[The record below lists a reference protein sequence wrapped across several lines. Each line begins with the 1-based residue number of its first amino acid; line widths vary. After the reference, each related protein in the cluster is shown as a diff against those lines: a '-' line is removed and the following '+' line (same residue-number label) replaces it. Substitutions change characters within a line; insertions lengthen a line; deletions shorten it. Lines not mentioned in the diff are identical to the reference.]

1 MSNSDNNTSTKQSAL
16 IWLWLTIA
24 VIALDLITKHM
35 AQLWL
40 VYNQPVYILPFLNI
54 TLHYNDGAGFS
65 FLSGQRWLLVFIS
78 SAMSVVLFF
87 WLKGLTRKPILQP
100 AYVSLILGGAL
111 GNLYDRFM
119 YGKVVDFISVH
130 WQSSYYFPTFNVA
143 DMAISLAA
151 MLMIY
156 DVFMNQAKNKPK
168 GNE

>member
-1 MSNSDNNTSTKQSAL
+1 MPNSDNNTATKQSAL
-16 IWLWLTIA
+16 IWLWITVA
-24 VIALDLITKHM
+24 VVALDLITKHM
-35 AQLWL
+35 AELWL

-100 AYVSLILGGAL
+100 LYVSLILGGAL
-111 GNLYDRFM
+111 GNLHDRLM

-156 DVFMNQAKNKPK
+156 DVFIHQAKNKPK
-168 GNE
+168 GSE

>member
-1 MSNSDNNTSTKQSAL
+1 MSNSDNNTVTKQSAL
-16 IWLWLTIA
+16 IWLWITVA
-24 VIALDLITKHM
+24 VVALDLITKHI
-35 AQLWL
+35 AELWL

-87 WLKGLTRKPILQP
+87 WLKGLARKPILQP
-100 AYVSLILGGAL
+100 LYVSLILGGAL
-111 GNLYDRFM
+111 GNLHDRLM

-130 WQSSYYFPTFNVA
+130 WQNSYYFPTFNVA

-156 DVFMNQAKNKPK
+156 DVFINQAKNKPK
-168 GNE
+168 GSE